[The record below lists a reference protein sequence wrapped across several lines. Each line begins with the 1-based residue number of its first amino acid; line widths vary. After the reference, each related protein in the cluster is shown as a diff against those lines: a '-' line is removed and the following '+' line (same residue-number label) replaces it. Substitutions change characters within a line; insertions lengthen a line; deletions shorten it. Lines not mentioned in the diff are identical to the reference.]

1 MQFSDRISSLQPSA
15 IREIFKVLQ
24 DPSIISFAGGNPAPE
39 SFPIQEMS
47 RISAQIFEE
56 QAVTALQYS
65 VTEGYPTLREQV
77 ETRLQEKFNIDT
89 KNNDTVI
96 VTGGQQA
103 IELACKVLCNEGD
116 VVICEEPSFI
126 GALNAFRS
134 YNTRLIGIPME
145 SDGMNLNILEHILK
159 TEKKIKLLYIISTFQ
174 NPTGITTSLAKR
186 QGIYHLAKKY
196 GITIFE
202 DNPYGELRFS
212 GENIATLKSMDTEH
226 IVLYSGSFSKILSPG
241 MRIGFICA
249 PPLFISKLV
258 VAKQISDVHTNI
270 FFQILTSEFLKQE
283 NLDKHITKIQEI
295 YKQKNTAMLKKMDEL
310 FPKDVFYTRPE
321 GGLFIWCDLGHRID
335 SDKFSK
341 EVIKNHVAVVPGS
354 AFMIDNS
361 RKSSCIRINYS
372 MPSIDQIN
380 IGIERLSQAIN
391 KIIGEHYAK

>member
-39 SFPIQEMS
+39 SFPIHEMS

-65 VTEGYPTLREQV
+65 VTEGYPTLRKQV

-89 KNNDTVI
+89 KNNETVI

-103 IELACKVLCNEGD
+103 IELTCKVLCNEGD

-134 YNTRLIGIPME
+134 YNTRLIGIPMQ

-159 TEKKIKLLYIISTFQ
+159 TEKKIKLLYMISTFQ

-196 GITIFE
+196 GIIIFE

-321 GGLFIWCDLGHRID
+321 GGLFIWCDLGHHID